1 MTVTPPSL
9 RHAFD
14 LHVDVGP
21 TERIGHGDGELL
33 EFTPVVGGVVTGPML
48 DGFVLAGGGDWSTT
62 RRAVTTLEARYLI
75 RAADGAAID
84 IVNRGFWRDR
94 DRYFR
99 TSPVFR
105 TDAPQH
111 RWLTEH
117 VFVGDA
123 ADESEA
129 TSDTCSGQVTA
140 CA

>member
-1 MTVTPPSL
+1 MTEPALAAPAL

-14 LHVDVGP
+14 LHIDVGP
-21 TERIGHGDGELL
+21 SERVGHGDGELL
-33 EFTPVVGGVVTGPML
+33 EFTPVTGGTIVGPML
-48 DGFVLAGGGDWSTT
+48 QGEVLAGGGDWSTT
-62 RRAVTTLEARYLI
+62 RRSVTELEARYLL
-75 RAADGAAID
+75 RAADGVAID

-117 VFVGDA
+117 VFVGVA
-123 ADESEA
+123 ADESDSRIVIRMFLVE
-129 TSDTCSGQVTA
+129 
-140 CA
+140 

>member
-1 MTVTPPSL
+1 MTAEPPAF

-14 LHVDVGP
+14 LHIDVGP
-21 TERIGHGDGELL
+21 TERIGHGEGELL
-33 EFTPVVGGVVTGPML
+33 EFTPVVGGTVEGPML
-48 DGFVLAGGGDWSTT
+48 DGVVLAGGGDWSTA
-62 RRAVTTLEARYLI
+62 RRGVTTLEARYLL
-75 RAADGAAID
+75 RAADGTAID

-99 TSPVFR
+99 TAPVFR

-123 ADESEA
+123 SDESE
-129 TSDTCSGQVTA
+129 TRIVIRIFMVE
-140 CA
+140 